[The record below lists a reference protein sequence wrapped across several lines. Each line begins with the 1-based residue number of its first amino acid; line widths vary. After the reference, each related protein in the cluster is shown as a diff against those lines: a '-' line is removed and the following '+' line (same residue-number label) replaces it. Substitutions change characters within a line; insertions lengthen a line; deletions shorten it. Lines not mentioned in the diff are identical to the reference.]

1 MTACLNEW
9 IGEKLLLG
17 SSTPLTSWAAAD
29 LDTPQDQV
37 GDARKHNGQF
47 EANVHTVRLID
58 QATYGSSD
66 GIRDAVYCEDLGKTK
81 ASTYQTNHH

>member
-1 MTACLNEW
+1 MHK
-9 IGEKLLLG
+9 KLLLG
-17 SSTPLTSWAAAD
+17 SRTHLTSWASVD
-29 LDTPQDQV
+29 LDTPQNQV

-58 QATYGSSD
+58 QATYWANDGS
-66 GIRDAVYCEDLGKTK
+66 RVAVHSEYLSKTK